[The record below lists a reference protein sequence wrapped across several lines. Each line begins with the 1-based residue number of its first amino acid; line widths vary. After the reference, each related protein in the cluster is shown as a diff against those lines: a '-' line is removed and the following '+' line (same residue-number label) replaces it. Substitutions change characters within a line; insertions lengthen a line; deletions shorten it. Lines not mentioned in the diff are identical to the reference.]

1 MVQVVQGPWGLSGW
15 WPEQGGPCGSWPPRA
30 GLRVSRRLTA
40 APCRVLPAWALGRC
54 VCWMLRAG
62 WAGSSGWAGPCAPSP
77 QAARLVG
84 LTHFQWAGL
93 PQRTAWGVRVGE
105 TWKPNLAFSWP
116 GKKLTVPASSHG
128 GKSWRAGGRAA
139 GRLLAP
145 ARAGERGSC
154 SRRFTAPP
162 GRGKIRAVFPI
173 SPSSGTPD
181 SHPARGGSV
190 FQVGVSMP
198 SGTHSLAWWAGS
210 ARGQSSQRSEG
221 VGASS
226 GPQPAGLNVLSSG

>member
-1 MVQVVQGPWGLSGW
+1 MNAHSLPSELSG
-15 WPEQGGPCGSWPPRA
+15 
-30 GLRVSRRLTA
+30 
-40 APCRVLPAWALGRC
+40 C

-181 SHPARGGSV
+181 SHPAGEDLFSRLGCQCPVAPTHWPGG
-190 FQVGVSMP
+190 
-198 SGTHSLAWWAGS
+198 
-210 ARGQSSQRSEG
+210 RGQP
-221 VGASS
+221 GASPPS
-226 GPQPAGLNVLSSG
+226 APRVWVLLQALSQLG